1 MGTTLDSLWLGF
13 SVALQPAVLWYAF
26 LGCVVGT
33 LVGVLPGI
41 GPLAGISILLPI
53 TFGLDATNAIVMLAG
68 IYYGS
73 QYGGST
79 TSILLRIPGEASSVM
94 TCIDGNAMARKGR
107 AGAALCIAAVGSW
120 IAGTFGVIVLT
131 LIAPPLATIALK
143 FGPPEYTAL
152 LALGLLFLA
161 YMSTSSLVRTLLM
174 AALGL
179 LLGMIGIDPL
189 SGHFRF
195 SFDIPELGDGIGIVP
210 VAVGLFGLGEI
221 LATPSHTVTGD
232 VVRPKL
238 RELWP
243 NREEWRQSAMPIA
256 RGTVMGFLIGIIPG
270 SAHIISSFLS
280 YAVEKKVSKHPEEF
294 GHGAVAGVAGPESAN
309 NAASTGAFVP
319 MLALGIPTGPV
330 TAVLMAALMIH
341 GVPPGPTLVND
352 HPDVFWGFVASMYV
366 GNLML
371 LALNLPLV
379 GLFVNLLRIPYAY
392 LYPLIIMFCIIG
404 VYEVAHSIVDVW
416 IMLIMG
422 VVGYALKKF
431 SFDPAPLVLGLV
443 IAPIFEMSLR
453 QSLIM
458 SDGNWLIFV
467 TRPIAG
473 TLMAVCAVLLVMS
486 AISMVNARRDCHA
499 ENTLRELRINL
510 RKLRRDGLTHQ
521 PQCVL
526 RRRWR
531 LGHMLRPVELESRIL
546 DHFLDRMPRMHAFE
560 LEALDGTVEREQ
572 AAVGHQRNRPA
583 GAMHIRI
590 IAAGRRDEA
599 YLRHQRTARVLDAE
613 QDYLRH
619 HVVEV
624 AGAERAGEAH
634 ARLIVV
640 ADADQIDVAL
650 SVDLAAGK
658 KEHID
663 ATLTGAIEQFAPAIG
678 EEHVA
683 AAAEQRHVRLAA
695 AALACE
701 QRRGCGDRRGIAD
714 RHVAHVADQPDDH
727 VGEKFFGAE
736 VHLRRRAWRRHGC
749 RDSARNPPALRRA
762 WRSRPGARRQ
772 PDSDRA
778 AAAARRRAARS
789 R

>member
-1 MGTTLDSLWLGF
+1 MNFDALWLGF

-26 LGCVVGT
+26 LGCLVGT

-53 TFGLDATNAIVMLAG
+53 TFGLDATKAIVMLAG

-131 LIAPPLATIALK
+131 FIAPPLATLALR

-152 LALGLLFLA
+152 LTLGLIFLA
-161 YMSTSSLVRTLLM
+161 YMSTSSLTRTLLM
-174 AALGL
+174 ACLGL

-189 SGHFRF
+189 SGHFRYNTYF
-195 SFDIPELGDGIGIVP
+195 GFDIAELGDGIGIVP

-221 LATPSHTVTGD
+221 LSTPSHQVTGE
-232 VVRPKL
+232 VIRPKL

-280 YAVEKKVSKHPEEF
+280 YAVEKKISKHPEEF

-330 TAVLMAALMIH
+330 TAVLMAALMVH

-352 HPDVFWGFVASMYV
+352 HPQVFWGFIASMYV
-366 GNLML
+366 GNVML

-379 GLFVNLLRIPYAY
+379 GLFVHLLRIPYGY

-404 VYEVAHSIVDVW
+404 VYEVSHSIVDVW

-431 SFDPAPLVLGLV
+431 QFDPAPLVLGLV

-458 SDGNWLIFV
+458 SDGNWRIFYDRSISFWLLV
-467 TRPIAG
+467 A
-473 TLMAVCAVLLVMS
+473 AVCLLAQS
-486 AISMVNARRDCHA
+486 AISAFRARRDWRAKMA
-499 ENTLRELRINL
+499 E
-510 RKLRRDGLTHQ
+510 
-521 PQCVL
+521 
-526 RRRWR
+526 
-531 LGHMLRPVELESRIL
+531 
-546 DHFLDRMPRMHAFE
+546 
-560 LEALDGTVEREQ
+560 
-572 AAVGHQRNRPA
+572 
-583 GAMHIRI
+583 
-590 IAAGRRDEA
+590 
-599 YLRHQRTARVLDAE
+599 
-613 QDYLRH
+613 
-619 HVVEV
+619 EV
-624 AGAERAGEAH
+624 
-634 ARLIVV
+634 
-640 ADADQIDVAL
+640 
-650 SVDLAAGK
+650 
-658 KEHID
+658 KE
-663 ATLTGAIEQFAPAIG
+663 
-678 EEHVA
+678 
-683 AAAEQRHVRLAA
+683 
-695 AALACE
+695 
-701 QRRGCGDRRGIAD
+701 
-714 RHVAHVADQPDDH
+714 
-727 VGEKFFGAE
+727 
-736 VHLRRRAWRRHGC
+736 
-749 RDSARNPPALRRA
+749 
-762 WRSRPGARRQ
+762 
-772 PDSDRA
+772 
-778 AAAARRRAARS
+778 
-789 R
+789 